1 MSVSASA
8 ARRRTIALVG
18 AFAALALSST
28 PAAAQRAE
36 VKGYPVGGGRAL
48 DADGSLRIFVLNG
61 SVRVTGWS
69 RDSIAVVGVAAPGQQ
84 LFFGGTRR
92 AMKVGLWDRSDPS
105 AQLPSRVEVRVPAR
119 SRVWVKTGYEAEVD
133 VSGVTGG
140 LDLNI
145 VGGRVHVVGSPREL
159 NVEAMDG
166 DVEIEGSPAWLRAKS
181 ATGRVTLHG
190 APEDVGVSTVSG
202 AIVVDAGRGP
212 VARGRFESVTGD
224 VRFTGAP
231 ARGGTL
237 DFDTHS
243 GAVDIRLAAAV
254 DADVDVTTVAGTV
267 DNALSAARPAADMRN
282 QRLTFTIGDGGARI
296 GVRTF
301 KGAVRLRRE

>member
-1 MSVSASA
+1 MMA
-8 ARRRTIALVG
+8 
-18 AFAALALSST
+18 AALALGARGALAQH
-28 PAAAQRAE
+28 AA
-36 VKGYPVGGGRAL
+36 VKGNPVSGGRAL

-69 RDSIAVVGVAAPGQQ
+69 RDSVAVTGVAAPGQQ
-84 LFFGGTRR
+84 LLFGGTRR
-92 AMKVGLWDRSDPS
+92 DFKLGLWDRSDPS
-105 AQLPSRVEVRVPAR
+105 APQPSWIEVRVPAR
-119 SRVWVKTGYEAEVD
+119 CRVWVKTGYEAEVD

-166 DVEIEGSPAWLRAKS
+166 DVDIEGSPAWLRAKS
-181 ATGRVTLHG
+181 ATGRLTVRG
-190 APEDVGVSTVSG
+190 APEDVGLSTVSG
-202 AIVVDAGRGP
+202 AIVVAAGAGPIGRGK
-212 VARGRFESVTGD
+212 FESVTGD
-224 VRFTGAP
+224 VSFTGAP
-231 ARGGTL
+231 ARGGAL

-243 GAVDIRLAAAV
+243 GAVEIRLPPSV

-267 DNALSAARPAADMRN
+267 DNALSDARPVADMRN
-282 QRLTFTIGDGGARI
+282 KRLAFLLGDGGARI

-301 KGAVRLRRE
+301 KGAVRLRRQ